1 MYVTENKLVK
11 RPETVKSATCI
22 HTRCDTIH
30 VDIIPTNLLSFH
42 HKLNVNSDIRGN
54 EKLIRDLFMFGTRLM
69 LILVMNIGD
78 GMR

>member
-1 MYVTENKLVK
+1 MTGNELVQLS
-11 RPETVKSATCI
+11 ETVKSATCI
-22 HTRCDTIH
+22 HTRSDTLH

-69 LILVMNIGD
+69 LILVMNIDD